1 MRAMIIQPMNGKTD
15 QEIREEREK
24 AVALLESYGYDVEN
38 TLFDMDDDWLRST
51 GYKHIPLVYL
61 AESLKVM
68 SRCDAVYLCEGWQN
82 ARGCLLEY
90 AAAVQYGLRIVCLP
104 EATEDFR
111 EKENMLIAS
120 EIRKT
125 VERLKKGV
133 NGR

>member
-24 AVALLESYGYDVEN
+24 AISRLEDFGYEVEN
-38 TLFDMDDDWLRST
+38 TLFDMDDDRLRVK

-61 AESLKVM
+61 AESLRAM

-82 ARGCLLEY
+82 ARGCEVEY

-104 EATEDFR
+104 EPPEED
-111 EKENMLIAS
+111 
-120 EIRKT
+120 T
-125 VERLKKGV
+125 P
-133 NGR
+133 